1 MSEEKTEIKFLQF
14 CWKNKVIY
22 NRLQDLSPDFKRDTI
37 KLGQNILQ
45 SQVKQI
51 ESKLIQFMQEYIKY
65 PDSIN
70 KLIEK
75 YYPQQNIGIYFYE
88 A

>member
-14 CWKNKVIY
+14 CWKNNTTY
-22 NRLQDLSPDFKRDTI
+22 NKLLNLSPDFKRDI
-37 KLGQNILQ
+37 NKLCENILQ

-51 ESKLIQFMQEYIKY
+51 ESKLIQFMQDYIQY
-65 PDSIN
+65 PDNIN
-70 KLIEK
+70 QLIEQ

>member
-14 CWKNKVIY
+14 IWENNSVY
-22 NRLQDLSPDFKRDTI
+22 NDLRKLSPEFLRDTK
-37 KLGQNILQ
+37 KLEQNILQ

-51 ESKLIQFMQEYIKY
+51 ESKLVQFMQQYIKN
-65 PDSIN
+65 PDSIAQ
-70 KLIEK
+70 LIEQ
-75 YYPQQNIGIYFYE
+75 YYPPENTEIYFYE